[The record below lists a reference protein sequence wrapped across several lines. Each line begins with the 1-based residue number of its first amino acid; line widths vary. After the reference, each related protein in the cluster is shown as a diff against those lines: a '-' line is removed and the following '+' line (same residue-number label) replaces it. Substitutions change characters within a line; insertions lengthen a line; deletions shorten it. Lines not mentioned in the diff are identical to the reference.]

1 MKKQMLNTL
10 LAAGVLLCG
19 SNATASHQSD
29 AIERH
34 AFTLA
39 SLASSMEDEFSDDL
53 REMHKR
59 YGPSR
64 AERSFTEALCQ
75 LAAITAQFRRSVERC
90 APAHEL
96 ERGFEAMQEAF
107 ASVEENAEDVRVCA
121 SVQGMMRRFEDTL
134 ECLEDVGFEPVRRG
148 PDFDH
153 GRGRGGHDHDHGHQ
167 HRGEP
172 LQGSNTG
179 RIEFRVPLPQGLPF
193 VFRQPV
199 R

>member
-1 MKKQMLNTL
+1 MKKHMLHTL

-19 SNATASHQSD
+19 SNAIASHESD
-29 AIERH
+29 AIARH
-34 AFTLA
+34 AQTLSGLA
-39 SLASSMEDEFSDDL
+39 SGMEDEFRDDL
-53 REMHKR
+53 REMHSR

-64 AERSFTEALCQ
+64 AERSFMEALCQ
-75 LAAITAQFRRSVERC
+75 LSGITAQFRRSVDRC
-90 APAHEL
+90 APACDL

-121 SVQGMMRRFEDTL
+121 SVLGMMRRFEDTL
-134 ECLEDVGFEPVRRG
+134 ACLEDVGFEPVRRG

-153 GRGRGGHDHDHGHQ
+153 GHGRGGHEHGHP

-172 LQGSNTG
+172 LHGSNTG
-179 RIEFRVPLPQGLPF
+179 SIEFRVPLPHGLPF